1 MHKRRNYNQ
10 MEQKKKKFTVPHVY
24 ILLLLMIL
32 IFSLLSYIVPA
43 GTYDMMT
50 IVDNTETG
58 HEREVVNPDSFS
70 YVESTPVTLLQF
82 LTAVPRGLQETAQI
96 IFFIF
101 IVGGAMAVVN
111 ETKAIEAGMGRLIK
125 NLKSKSW
132 IIIPVAMFFFSIC
145 GSVFGMAEET
155 LPFIPIFVGLMIA
168 AGYDS
173 ITGTAVVFCG
183 AGAGFAGAFINPFTI
198 QVAQGIAQVEILSG
212 MGFRVVMYICMLI
225 LTVAFVLRYASKVKK
240 DPTLSL
246 MHEDD
251 IKREDV
257 VDLEALPEFDGRR
270 KAILI
275 VFVIAIIFLVYAVVT
290 WGWYM
295 DEIAALFFVMS
306 WIVALIDKNLGFN
319 SYAETLGKGM
329 ADVAGGAL
337 VVGFARGILVVMT
350 DGNIL
355 HTILHSC
362 AGFLEKL
369 PSMVSAVGMYIF
381 QCLLNFIVP
390 SGSGQAAVS
399 MPIMAPLSDLVG
411 VTRQTACIA
420 FQLGD
425 GISNIF
431 TPTSGYFM
439 AGLALAKIPWAKWA
453 KWILP
458 LIGLQY
464 LLGAVFVVVAQV
476 IGLQ

>member
-1 MHKRRNYNQ
+1 

-50 IVDNTETG
+50 IVDNPETG

-145 GSVFGMAEET
+145 GAVFGMAEET

-464 LLGAVFVVVAQV
+464 LLGAVFVVVAQI

>member
-50 IVDNTETG
+50 IVDNPETG

-111 ETKAIEAGMGRLIK
+111 VTKAIEAGMGRLIK

-145 GSVFGMAEET
+145 GAVFGMAEET

-464 LLGAVFVVVAQV
+464 LLGAVFVVVAQI

>member
-1 MHKRRNYNQ
+1 

-50 IVDNTETG
+50 IVDNPETG

-132 IIIPVAMFFFSIC
+132 IIIPAAMFFFSIC

-212 MGFRVVMYICMLI
+212 MGFRIVMYICMLI

>member
-50 IVDNTETG
+50 IVDNPETG

-464 LLGAVFVVVAQV
+464 LLGAVFVVVAQI

>member
-50 IVDNTETG
+50 IVDNPETG

-212 MGFRVVMYICMLI
+212 MGFRIVMYICMLI

>member
-1 MHKRRNYNQ
+1 

-50 IVDNTETG
+50 IVDNPETG

-212 MGFRVVMYICMLI
+212 MGFRIVMYICMLI

-275 VFVIAIIFLVYAVVT
+275 VFVIAIILLDYAV
-290 WGWYM
+290 
-295 DEIAALFFVMS
+295 A
-306 WIVALIDKNLGFN
+306 
-319 SYAETLGKGM
+319 
-329 ADVAGGAL
+329 
-337 VVGFARGILVVMT
+337 
-350 DGNIL
+350 
-355 HTILHSC
+355 
-362 AGFLEKL
+362 
-369 PSMVSAVGMYIF
+369 
-381 QCLLNFIVP
+381 
-390 SGSGQAAVS
+390 
-399 MPIMAPLSDLVG
+399 
-411 VTRQTACIA
+411 
-420 FQLGD
+420 
-425 GISNIF
+425 
-431 TPTSGYFM
+431 TSG
-439 AGLALAKIPWAKWA
+439 W
-453 KWILP
+453 
-458 LIGLQY
+458 
-464 LLGAVFVVVAQV
+464 
-476 IGLQ
+476 

>member
-50 IVDNTETG
+50 IVDNPETG

-212 MGFRVVMYICMLI
+212 MGFRIVMYICMLI

-458 LIGLQY
+458 LIGLEY

>member
-1 MHKRRNYNQ
+1 

-50 IVDNTETG
+50 IVDNPETG

-464 LLGAVFVVVAQV
+464 LLGAVFVVVAQI

>member
-1 MHKRRNYNQ
+1 MRNYNQ

-50 IVDNTETG
+50 IVDNPETG

-212 MGFRVVMYICMLI
+212 MGFRIVMYICMLI

-464 LLGAVFVVVAQV
+464 LLGAVFVVVAQI

>member
-1 MHKRRNYNQ
+1 

-50 IVDNTETG
+50 IVDNPETG

-212 MGFRVVMYICMLI
+212 MGFRIVMYICMLI

-439 AGLALAKIPWAKWA
+439 AGLALAKIPWAKCA

-464 LLGAVFVVVAQV
+464 LLGAVFVVVAQI